1 MARFDASVPFAAT
14 RTHLLSAVA
23 WSVVWLAALA
33 FGVGLFRGL
42 NTSLDVLFGGAVV
55 LLPTL
60 WVAMNLTSGRSIF
73 GPVWLGLARYT
84 LAGVGFAALFAV
96 RPNSQ
101 PLAVLAGS
109 GAALVLPSVL
119 LFWRQ
124 RSGERR

>member
-1 MARFDASVPFAAT
+1 MARVNASVPFAAT
-14 RTHLLSAVA
+14 RTHLLSAVT

-42 NTSLDVLFGGAVV
+42 NTSLDVLLGGTVV

-60 WVAMNLTSGRSIF
+60 WVAMSLTSGRSIF

>member
-42 NTSLDVLFGGAVV
+42 NTSLDMLFGGAVV

-96 RPNSQ
+96 RQNSQ

>member
-1 MARFDASVPFAAT
+1 MVCGMAGCSG
-14 RTHLLSAVA
+14 
-23 WSVVWLAALA
+23 VW
-33 FGVGLFRGL
+33 GRLFRGL
-42 NTSLDVLFGGAVV
+42 NTSLDMLLGGAVV

-60 WVAMNLTSGRSIF
+60 WVAMSLTSGRSIF
-73 GPVWLGLARYT
+73 GPVWLGSPVT

-96 RPNSQ
+96 RPNSH

-124 RSGERR
+124 RSGESDKSWDRPDMGDASFSDNERERAQN

>member
-1 MARFDASVPFAAT
+1 MARMQAQTERKAAQLDLT
-14 RTHLLSAVA
+14 SHL
-23 WSVVWLAALA
+23 
-33 FGVGLFRGL
+33 
-42 NTSLDVLFGGAVV
+42 GGAVV
-55 LLPTL
+55 LLPTI
-60 WVAMNLTSGRSIF
+60 WVAMSLTSGRSIF

-96 RPNSQ
+96 RPSSQ

-124 RSGERR
+124 RSG

>member
-1 MARFDASVPFAAT
+1 M
-14 RTHLLSAVA
+14 A

-42 NTSLDVLFGGAVV
+42 NTSLDMLLGGAVV

-60 WVAMNLTSGRSIF
+60 WVAMSLTSGRSIF

-119 LFWRQ
+119 LFWRH
-124 RSGERR
+124 RSAEKR

>member
-1 MARFDASVPFAAT
+1 MAKFDASVPFAAT
-14 RTHLLSAVA
+14 RAHLFSAVA
-23 WSVVWLAALA
+23 WAAVWLAALA

-42 NTSLDVLFGGAVV
+42 NTSLDMLLGGAVV

-60 WVAMNLTSGRSIF
+60 WVALSLTSGRSIF
-73 GPVWLGLARYT
+73 GPAWLGLARYT
-84 LAGVGFAALFAV
+84 LAGVGFAVLFAV
-96 RPNSQ
+96 RPNSH
-101 PLAVLAGS
+101 PLAVLVGS

>member
-1 MARFDASVPFAAT
+1 MARLDASVPFAAT
-14 RTHLLSAVA
+14 RTHLLSAVL
-23 WSVVWLAALA
+23 WSAVWLASLA
-33 FGVGLFRGL
+33 FGVGFLRGL
-42 NTSLDVLFGGAVV
+42 DTSLDMLLGGAVV

-60 WVAMNLTSGRSIF
+60 WVAISLTSGSSIF

-96 RPNSQ
+96 RPSSQ

-109 GAALVLPSVL
+109 GAALVLPPLL

-124 RSGERR
+124 RSGEKR

>member
-1 MARFDASVPFAAT
+1 M
-14 RTHLLSAVA
+14 HLLSAVL
-23 WSVVWLAALA
+23 WSAVWLASLA
-33 FGVGLFRGL
+33 FGVGFLRGL
-42 NTSLDVLFGGAVV
+42 DTSLDMLLGGAVV

-60 WVAMNLTSGRSIF
+60 WVAISLTSGHSIY

-96 RPNSQ
+96 RPSSQ
-101 PLAVLAGS
+101 PLAVLVGS

-124 RSGERR
+124 RSGEKR

>member
-23 WSVVWLAALA
+23 WSVVWLATLA

-42 NTSLDVLFGGAVV
+42 NTSLDMLFGGAVV

-84 LAGVGFAALFAV
+84 LAGIGFAALFAV

-124 RSGERR
+124 SSGERR

>member
-14 RTHLLSAVA
+14 RTHLLSVVA
-23 WSVVWLAALA
+23 WSVVWLAAVA

-42 NTSLDVLFGGAVV
+42 NTSLDMLFGGAVV

>member
-1 MARFDASVPFAAT
+1 MARFDASVPFVAT

-42 NTSLDVLFGGAVV
+42 NTSLDMLFGGAVV

>member
-42 NTSLDVLFGGAVV
+42 NTSLDMLLGGAVV

-60 WVAMNLTSGRSIF
+60 WVAMNLTSGWSIF

>member
-42 NTSLDVLFGGAVV
+42 NTSLDMLFGGAVV

-73 GPVWLGLARYT
+73 GPVWWGLARYT

>member
-1 MARFDASVPFAAT
+1 MASFDASVPFAAT
-14 RTHLLSAVA
+14 RMHLLSAVA

-42 NTSLDVLFGGAVV
+42 YTSLDMILGGAVV

-109 GAALVLPSVL
+109 VAALVLPSLL

>member
-42 NTSLDVLFGGAVV
+42 NTSLDMLLGGAVV

-60 WVAMNLTSGRSIF
+60 WVAMNLTSGWSIF

-119 LFWRQ
+119 LFWRH
-124 RSGERR
+124 RSAEKR

>member
-1 MARFDASVPFAAT
+1 MARFDASAPFAAT

-23 WSVVWLAALA
+23 WSVVWLAGLA

-42 NTSLDVLFGGAVV
+42 NTSLDMLLGGAVV
-55 LLPTL
+55 LLPTV
-60 WVAMNLTSGRSIF
+60 WVAMNLTSGRSIL

-84 LAGVGFAALFAV
+84 LAGVGFAALFAAK
-96 RPNSQ
+96 PNSQ

-124 RSGERR
+124 RSGARR

>member
-1 MARFDASVPFAAT
+1 LARFDASVPFAAT

-42 NTSLDVLFGGAVV
+42 NTSLDMLFGGAVV

-124 RSGERR
+124 RSGE

>member
-1 MARFDASVPFAAT
+1 M
-14 RTHLLSAVA
+14 
-23 WSVVWLAALA
+23 VWLAALA

-42 NTSLDVLFGGAVV
+42 NTSLDMLLGGAVV

-84 LAGVGFAALFAV
+84 LAGVGFAVLFAV

-101 PLAVLAGS
+101 PLVVLAGS

-124 RSGERR
+124 RGGERR

>member
-42 NTSLDVLFGGAVV
+42 NTSLDMLFGGAVV

-73 GPVWLGLARYT
+73 GPIWLGLARYT

>member
-42 NTSLDVLFGGAVV
+42 NTSLDMLFGGAVV

-124 RSGERR
+124 RSAERR